1 MNPFRVFTLATLMAL
16 GGSSPLFAQ
25 SSKLYREP
33 VNSYQSQPQMVP
45 PQAPNDF
52 VVAVIRSIDSQQGM
66 VELDSEI
73 GFMQVQ
79 LPREE
84 LRDLHVGDKILVRV
98 LSADT
103 TLT

>member
-1 MNPFRVFTLATLMAL
+1 MNPFRVFALATLMTL

-25 SSKLYREP
+25 PSKLYRKP
-33 VNSYQSQPQMVP
+33 VHSYQSQPQKVP
-45 PQAPNDF
+45 SQPPTDF
-52 VVAVIRSIDSQQGM
+52 VVAVVRSIDSQQGI

-84 LRDLHVGDKILVRV
+84 LQDLHVGDKILVRV